1 MIVDEIGLNLAKVN
15 EIGRVYDS
23 NGCDWNGFCR
33 SRIEI
38 EFFLSCYYNIERVTD
53 ES

>member
-1 MIVDEIGLNLAKVN
+1 MIVDGIGLNLAKVN
-15 EIGRVYDS
+15 ERVYNS
-23 NGCDWNGFCR
+23 NGCDWNSFCR

-38 EFFLSCYYNIERVTD
+38 EFFFECYYNIERVTD